1 MHSLNMMR
9 PEFGFISA
17 DVMAEWLAEYG
28 EEENDEWRSAEADE
42 GTASRGL
49 PS

>member
-1 MHSLNMMR
+1 MR
-9 PEFGFISA
+9 DIPFGWISA
-17 DVMAEWLAEYG
+17 DLIAEALAEYG
-28 EEENDEWRSAEADE
+28 EEENDEWSEAEADA